1 MAASDGHLAGTEGLT
16 AAEVAAR
23 LGVKRQT
30 VYAYVSRGLLTRQ
43 VAADGRTSVFDPA
56 DVDRLR
62 GGRRDD
68 GEVNTLIATRITR
81 VDDRTL
87 RIRGR
92 DLIHELAGGL
102 GFTEAVELLWAT
114 PEDEAAIVAADGW
127 PEPMGWVS
135 AFEPGG
141 FGGVEPADVGLL
153 NVLRITTARC
163 SAADPLRHELSPRS
177 VRAVGRRLIGALAHG
192 LPPVG
197 DAAAPN
203 TPTTPPRPSD
213 VATTVWHRLTPHD
226 RRRSVAAGDGGRQ
239 SEAADERRIRAVE
252 VALAL
257 LIDHGLAGST
267 FAARIAASVRADPYA
282 VVGAGLG
289 ALGGRL
295 HGAAGSTV
303 HELLVEAERR
313 GDTAG
318 ALGQARQRLGYLPG
332 VGHSVYTEQD
342 PRYGALMATLVDAW
356 GDDPRLVNVYRLRD
370 LIGERTDAIP
380 NIDLA
385 LGSLTYLAGMPS
397 GGGGAIF
404 AIARAAGWLAHAMEE
419 YEEKPLRF
427 RARAKYTGP

>member
-1 MAASDGHLAGTEGLT
+1 MVTDGVSEGLT
-16 AAEVAAR
+16 ATEVAAR

-30 VYAYVSRGLLTRQ
+30 VYAYVSRGLLARQ
-43 VAADGRTSVFDPA
+43 VASDGRTSMFDPA

-62 GGRRDD
+62 GGRRDE
-68 GEVNTLIATRITR
+68 GEVNTLIATGITR

-87 RIRGR
+87 RIRGE
-92 DLIHELAGGL
+92 DLIGRLHGGL
-102 GFTEAVELLWAT
+102 GFEAAVELLWAT
-114 PEDEAAIVAADGW
+114 PDGEAAAVADEGW
-127 PEPMGWVS
+127 PTTGIGTGV
-135 AFEPGG
+135 AG
-141 FGGVEPADVGLL
+141 FGPLEAGGPEEAGLL
-153 NVLRITTARC
+153 DGLRITTALC

-177 VRAVGRRLIGALAHG
+177 VRAVGRRLITALANG
-192 LPPVG
+192 LPPTTGTVSERPSPN
-197 DAAAPN
+197 DVATVVWSRLAAAP
-203 TPTTPPRPSD
+203 
-213 VATTVWHRLTPHD
+213 ATTT
-226 RRRSVAAGDGGRQ
+226 AARAPEAGR
-239 SEAADERRIRAVE
+239 RRIRAVE

-257 LIDHGLAGST
+257 LVDHGLAGST

-295 HGAAGSTV
+295 HGAAGAAV
-303 HELLVEAERR
+303 HDLLVDGERR
-313 GDTAG
+313 GDTAA
-318 ALGQARQRLGYLPG
+318 ALGQARRRLGYLPG

-397 GGGGAIF
+397 GGGEAVF
-404 AIARAAGWLAHAMEE
+404 AIARTAGWLAHAMEE